1 MLSNKARLA
10 RINRIAYTEE
20 SINVT
25 ELAPL
30 LIASK
35 PTDPDPA
42 NTSKNRESMIRSEQI
57 LKTASLITPQ
67 VGRTAGLEKVFKDFP
82 LNLPDKIFNGRP
94 VE

>member
-1 MLSNKARLA
+1 
-10 RINRIAYTEE
+10 
-20 SINVT
+20 
-25 ELAPL
+25 
-30 LIASK
+30 
-35 PTDPDPA
+35 
-42 NTSKNRESMIRSEQI
+42 MIRSEQI